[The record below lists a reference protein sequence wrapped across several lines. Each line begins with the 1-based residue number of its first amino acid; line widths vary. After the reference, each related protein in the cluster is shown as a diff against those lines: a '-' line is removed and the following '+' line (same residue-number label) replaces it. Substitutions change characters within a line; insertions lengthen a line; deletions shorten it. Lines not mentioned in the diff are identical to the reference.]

1 MSAAPWARAAQFAVA
16 LAREIAEPGGMGAGI
31 IRIAALAAY
40 FGAIN
45 VVAFHVFAWDK
56 IEAASGRNRRTPER
70 TLLAL
75 TAAGGTLGA
84 LAARWLFK
92 HKTRK
97 QPFVTFF
104 WLIVAAQAALV
115 ADLVWSARG

>member
-1 MSAAPWARAAQFAVA
+1 MGT
-16 LAREIAEPGGMGAGI
+16 EIL
-31 IRIAALAAY
+31 RIAVVAAY
-40 FGAIN
+40 LGAIN

-56 IEAASGRNRRTPER
+56 VEAASGRNRRTPER

-84 LAARWLFK
+84 VAARWLFR

-97 QPFVTFF
+97 QPFRTFF
-104 WLIVAAQAALV
+104 WLIIAAQAVLV
-115 ADLVWSARG
+115 ARLVWPGRG

>member
-1 MSAAPWARAAQFAVA
+1 
-16 LAREIAEPGGMGAGI
+16 MGAGI
-31 IRIAALAAY
+31 LRIAVTAAY

-45 VVAFHVFAWDK
+45 VVTFHVFAYDK
-56 IEAASGRNRRTPER
+56 IEAAAGRNRRTPER

-84 LAARWLFK
+84 LAARWLFR

-97 QPFVTFF
+97 QPFRTFF
-104 WLIVAAQAALV
+104 WLIVSAQAVLIAHLI
-115 ADLVWSARG
+115 WSARA

>member
-1 MSAAPWARAAQFAVA
+1 MGV
-16 LAREIAEPGGMGAGI
+16 EIL
-31 IRIAALAAY
+31 RIAAVAAY
-40 FGAIN
+40 LGAIN

-56 IEAASGRNRRTPER
+56 VEAASGRNRRTPER

-84 LAARWLFK
+84 LAARWLFR

-97 QPFVTFF
+97 QPFRTFF
-104 WLIVAAQAALV
+104 WMIIAAQGVLI
-115 ADLVWSARG
+115 ARLIWA

>member
-1 MSAAPWARAAQFAVA
+1 MGF
-16 LAREIAEPGGMGAGI
+16 EIVRTELI
-31 IRIAALAAY
+31 AAY

-45 VVAFHVFAWDK
+45 VVAFHVFAYDK
-56 IEAASGRNRRTPER
+56 IEAAAGRNRRTPER

-84 LAARWLFK
+84 LAARRLFR

-97 QPFVTFF
+97 QPFRTLF
-104 WLIVAAQAALV
+104 WLIVAAQAVLIACLTWPGMTN
-115 ADLVWSARG
+115 AHW